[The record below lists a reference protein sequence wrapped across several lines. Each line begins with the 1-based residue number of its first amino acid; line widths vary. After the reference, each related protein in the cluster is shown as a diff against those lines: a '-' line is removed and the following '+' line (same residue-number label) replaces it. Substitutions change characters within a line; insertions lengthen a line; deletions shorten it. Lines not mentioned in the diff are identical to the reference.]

1 VNGDTARQALL
12 EAFRAALAAVEPRT
26 AVARAVELR
35 RDRLG
40 TGTVGVVAIGKAAA
54 PMAWGAHDVLGAR
67 MVSGVAVGPD
77 PAEPPPCLTWY
88 TGSHP
93 LPDRHSEAAGRAV
106 IEYLESTDVSFVL
119 FLVSGGGSA
128 IVEVPPDGVD
138 IGELASIQQ
147 ALLHSGTPIE
157 DLNLVRRSLSMT
169 KNGRLLDH
177 VRVPHFSLLISDVGD
192 ADPEVIASGPTLGV
206 PSSAETVSAVLGR
219 VGVQLSEALAAQL
232 GSQGS
237 ARSNDSFAVVAD
249 GWSAAR
255 AAVDALG
262 RTGVGVEMPPRQFSG
277 EARRVASALVRGAAS
292 GFTVAPGEAT
302 VTVTGGGRGG
312 RNTEAALAV
321 SIHIDGLDDVVFAAL
336 STDGV
341 DGSSDAAGAIVDGGS
356 AQRMRDASISP
367 EAALMNNDSHHALF
381 ASGDLV
387 HTGPTG
393 TNVADIWM
401 VWRS

>member
-1 VNGDTARQALL
+1 VNVGAARQILL
-12 EAFRAALAAVEPRT
+12 EAFHGALAAVEPRS
-26 AVARAVELR
+26 AVRRAIEVH

-54 PMAWGAHDVLGAR
+54 PMAWGAHDALGDR
-67 MVSGVAVGPD
+67 LVSGIAVGPEA
-77 PAEPPPCLTWY
+77 AEPPEPVTWH
-88 TGSHP
+88 TGCHP
-93 LPDRHSEAAGRAV
+93 LPDRTSEAAGRAV
-106 IEYLESTDVSFVL
+106 IEYLRTADAAFML

-128 IVEVPPDGVD
+128 IVEVPPDGVGVD
-138 IGELASIQQ
+138 ELATIQQ
-147 ALLHSGTPIE
+147 ALLRSGVPIE
-157 DLNLVRRSLSMT
+157 ELNLVRRSLSMS

-177 VRVPHFSLLISDVGD
+177 VRVPHLSLLISDVGD
-192 ADPEVIASGPTLGV
+192 AGPEVIASGPTLGV
-206 PSSAETVSAVLGR
+206 PISAATVRAVLGR
-219 VGVQLSEALAAQL
+219 AGVQLTEALDAHL
-232 GSQGS
+232 GTMGS
-237 ARSNDSFAVVAD
+237 VHGNDSFEVVAD

-255 AAVDALG
+255 AAVDVLG
-262 RTGVGVEMPPRQFSG
+262 QTGAPVEMASHHFSG
-277 EARRVASALVRGAAS
+277 EARRVSGALVRSAGS

-321 SIHIDGLDDVVFAAL
+321 AIQIDGLDDVVFAAL

-341 DGSSDAAGAIVDGGS
+341 DGSSDAAGAIADGGS

-367 EAALMNNDSHHALF
+367 EAALMNNDSHHALL

-387 HTGPTG
+387 RTGPTG
-393 TNVADIWM
+393 TNVADLWM